1 MITLKK
7 AILYIH
13 GKGGNAK
20 EANRYQS
27 VCIGYDIYGLDYKG
41 EFPWD
46 TQDEIENEYKKLAM
60 EYDEMT
66 IVANSI
72 GAYFCMNAL
81 QGQKIKKALFISPIV
96 DMEKLITDMMG
107 WANVTEKELC
117 QKGEIETQFG
127 ETLSW
132 KYLEYVRNHP
142 INWKVPTAILYADQ
156 DHLTSRKTIESY
168 IQNHNASLTIM
179 ENGEHWFHTDEQ
191 LAFLDRWI
199 TMNI

>member
-1 MITLKK
+1 MKQ

-13 GKGGNAK
+13 GKGGNAQ
-20 EANRYQS
+20 EANHYQS
-27 VCIGYDIYGLDYKG
+27 ICIGYDIYGLDYKG

-60 EYDEMT
+60 EYDEMI

-179 ENGEHWFHTDEQ
+179 ENGEHWFHTEEQ

>member
-1 MITLKK
+1 
-7 AILYIH
+7 
-13 GKGGNAK
+13 
-20 EANRYQS
+20 
-27 VCIGYDIYGLDYKG
+27 
-41 EFPWD
+41 
-46 TQDEIENEYKKLAM
+46 M
-60 EYDEMT
+60 EYDEMI

-142 INWKVPTAILYADQ
+142 ISWKVPTAILYADQ

>member
-1 MITLKK
+1 MKK

>member
-1 MITLKK
+1 MKK

-13 GKGGNAK
+13 GKGGNAQ
-20 EANRYQS
+20 EANHYQS
-27 VCIGYDIYGLDYKG
+27 ICIGYDIYGLDYKG

-142 INWKVPTAILYADQ
+142 ISWKVPTAILYADQ

-179 ENGEHWFHTDEQ
+179 ENGEHWFHTEEQ

>member
-1 MITLKK
+1 MKK

-13 GKGGNAK
+13 GKGGNAQ
-20 EANRYQS
+20 EANHYQS
-27 VCIGYDIYGLDYKG
+27 ICIGYDIYGLDYKG

-60 EYDEMT
+60 EYDEMI

-142 INWKVPTAILYADQ
+142 ISWKVPTAILYADQ

>member
-1 MITLKK
+1 MKQ

-13 GKGGNAK
+13 GKGGNAQ
-20 EANRYQS
+20 EANHYQS
-27 VCIGYDIYGLDYKG
+27 ICIGYDIYGLDYKG

-60 EYDEMT
+60 EYDEMI

-142 INWKVPTAILYADQ
+142 ISWKVPTAILYADQ

>member
-1 MITLKK
+1 VITLKK

-13 GKGGNAK
+13 GKGGNAQ
-20 EANRYQS
+20 EANHYQS
-27 VCIGYDIYGLDYKG
+27 ICIGYDIYGLDYKG

-60 EYDEMT
+60 EYDEMI

>member
-27 VCIGYDIYGLDYKG
+27 ICIGYDIYGLDYKG

-60 EYDEMT
+60 EYDEMI

-168 IQNHNASLTIM
+168 IQNHNSSLTIM

>member
-1 MITLKK
+1 MKK

-13 GKGGNAK
+13 GKGGNAQ
-20 EANRYQS
+20 EANHYQS
-27 VCIGYDIYGLDYKG
+27 ICIGYDIYGLDYKG

-60 EYDEMT
+60 EYDEMI

>member
-1 MITLKK
+1 MITLKQ

-13 GKGGNAK
+13 GKGGNAQ
-20 EANRYQS
+20 EANHYQS
-27 VCIGYDIYGLDYKG
+27 ICIGYDIYGLDYKG

-60 EYDEMT
+60 EYDEMI

-142 INWKVPTAILYADQ
+142 ISWKVPTAILYADQ

>member
-13 GKGGNAK
+13 GKGGNAQ
-20 EANRYQS
+20 EANHYQS
-27 VCIGYDIYGLDYKG
+27 ICIGYDIYGLDYKG

-60 EYDEMT
+60 EYDEMI

>member
-1 MITLKK
+1 MKK

-27 VCIGYDIYGLDYKG
+27 ICIGYDIYGLDYKG

-60 EYDEMT
+60 EYDEMI

-168 IQNHNASLTIM
+168 IQNHNSSLTIM

>member
-1 MITLKK
+1 MKK

-20 EANRYQS
+20 EANHYQS
-27 VCIGYDIYGLDYKG
+27 ICIGYDIYGLDYKG

-60 EYDEMT
+60 EYDEMI

-132 KYLEYVRNHP
+132 KYLQYVRNHP

>member
-1 MITLKK
+1 MKK

-13 GKGGNAK
+13 GKGGNAQ
-20 EANRYQS
+20 EAKRYQS
-27 VCIGYDIYGLDYKG
+27 ICIGYDIYGLDYKG

-60 EYDEMT
+60 EYDEMI

-96 DMEKLITDMMG
+96 DMEKLITDMIG

-142 INWKVPTAILYADQ
+142 INWKVPTAILYASQ

>member
-1 MITLKK
+1 MKK

-13 GKGGNAK
+13 GKGGNAQ

-27 VCIGYDIYGLDYKG
+27 ICIGYDIYGLDYKG

-60 EYDEMT
+60 EYDEMI

-132 KYLEYVRNHP
+132 KYLEYVRNHS
-142 INWKVPTAILYADQ
+142 ISWKVPTAILYADQ